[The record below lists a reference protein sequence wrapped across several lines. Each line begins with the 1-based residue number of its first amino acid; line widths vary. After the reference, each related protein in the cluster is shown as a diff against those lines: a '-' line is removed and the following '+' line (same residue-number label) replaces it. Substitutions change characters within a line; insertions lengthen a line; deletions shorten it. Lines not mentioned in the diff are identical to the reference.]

1 MNELILITSLL
12 AEFGLIL
19 LAYRLFG
26 SSGLYAM
33 SVLCTVAAN
42 IEVMILV
49 RAFGLDQTLGN
60 ILFACTF
67 VITDILSENHGKD
80 SANKAARISIF
91 VTAAFMLLTRSWL
104 LYTPAAEDGVMDS
117 VRILFANT
125 PRVMLSSL
133 TVCAVTQLFDV
144 WLYHKLWNFTTNRFG
159 SSRKFLWL
167 RNNVTTLT
175 SQLINAVLFTL
186 GAFAGVYSVPVLIS
200 ITASS
205 YIIFAVTALCDT
217 PAVYIARRMKE
228 KYKLD

>member
-1 MNELILITSLL
+1 MNELILIASLL
-12 AEFGLIL
+12 VEFGLVL

-26 SSGLYAM
+26 KAGLYAM
-33 SVLCTVAAN
+33 TVLCTVAAN

-80 SANKAARISIF
+80 SANKAAKISIF
-91 VTAAFMLLTRSWL
+91 VTAAFMLLTQSWL
-104 LYTPAAEDGVMDS
+104 LYTPAAEDNVMDS
-117 VRILFANT
+117 VRVLFANT

-133 TVCAVTQLFDV
+133 AVCAVTQLFDV
-144 WLYHKLWNFTTNRFG
+144 WLYHKLWDFTTKKFG
-159 SSRKFLWL
+159 DSKKFLWL
-167 RNNVTTLT
+167 RNNTATLT

-186 GAFAGVYSVPVLIS
+186 GAFAGLYSAPVIVS
-200 ITASS
+200 IAASS
-205 YIIFAVTALCDT
+205 YIIFAVTALLDT
-217 PAVYIARRMKE
+217 PVVYIARRMKE